1 MATYEDLLAEILC
14 EVTGR
19 PRLSGQAWIP
29 PLSAHLGYD
38 IPLTDTLTET
48 ERDAWLMK
56 LRMERPRILQ
66 WLVDEG
72 HTGAT

>member
-1 MATYEDLLAEILC
+1 MATYEDLLGEILY

-19 PRLSGQAWIP
+19 PRLSVQALIP
-29 PLSAHLGYD
+29 PLSEELGYE
-38 IPLTDTLTET
+38 IQLTDTLTET

-56 LRMERPRILQ
+56 LRMQRPSILQ

-72 HTGAT
+72 HMGAT